1 MDTQDVAN
9 HLTNVLKDVCPGIE
23 HDYPLVFIEYTLCK
37 ELDLIIGQ
45 ARDSV
50 NDNQAEILG
59 DD

>member
-45 ARDSV
+45 ARESV
-50 NDNQAEILG
+50 NDNQEGLFSE
-59 DD
+59 